1 MSVRTNHPTDKVREL
16 QRALYRAAKRAGGR
30 RFHALYDRI
39 TREDVLWEA
48 FKRVRANWGAA
59 GVDKESLEVIEEEG
73 VERFLADIRQ
83 RLMMKRYRPCPVRR
97 VYIPKS
103 DGKKRPLGIPTVRDR
118 VVQMAAKL
126 VLEPIFEADFI
137 DCSYGFR
144 PRRSAHQAL
153 QAIAKEINGGRWW
166 VVDAD
171 IRAFFDNIDHGRL
184 LQLVQR
190 RISDRRVVK
199 LVRQWLRAGVMEEG
213 TVRTSIL
220 GTPQG
225 GVISPLLANVY
236 LHELDRMW
244 RERCKGLGEVVR
256 YADDLVIVCRSE
268 GEANESH
275 RRLKRIL
282 KQLGLEL
289 NVEKSRVVDVR
300 RGGFDFLGFHHLGVV
315 SWRSGRI
322 RLQRWPSVKA
332 MKVMRS
338 KVRVATNRRM
348 TWQSVEGVITF
359 LNPIL
364 RGWWQYFRW
373 GSSARKA
380 TQLRYYIHQRLALF
394 DSYKRRRVGRRWR
407 VHNQA
412 WFNRLGVY
420 PLTGAGSYA

>member
-1 MSVRTNHPTDKVREL
+1 MSVRTNNPIDKVREL

-59 GVDKESLEVIEEEG
+59 GVDKESLERIEAEG
-73 VERFLADIRQ
+73 VEKFLADIRQ
-83 RLMMKRYRPCPVRR
+83 QLMTRRYRACPVRR
-97 VYIPKS
+97 VYIAKT
-103 DGKKRPLGIPTVRDR
+103 DGKQRPLGIPTVRER
-118 VVQMAAKL
+118 VVQMATKL

-153 QAIAKEINGGRWW
+153 QAILKKINAGRWW

-171 IRAFFDNIDHGRL
+171 IRAFFDSIDHARL
-184 LQLVQR
+184 LELVQR
-190 RISDRRVVK
+190 RVSDRRVVK

-213 TVRTSIL
+213 KVRTTIL

-225 GVISPLLANVY
+225 GVISPLMANVY
-236 LHELDRMW
+236 LHELDKIW
-244 RERCKGLGEVVR
+244 QQRCKGLGEVVR
-256 YADDLVIVCRSE
+256 YADDLVIVCPSE
-268 GEANESH
+268 AAANESY
-275 RRLKRIL
+275 RRLKLIL
-282 KQLGLEL
+282 EHLGLE
-289 NVEKSRVVDVR
+289 VHAEKTRVVDASR
-300 RGGFDFLGFHHLGVV
+300 EGFDFLGFHHRAVP
-315 SWRSGRI
+315 SWRSGKI
-322 RLQRWPSVKA
+322 SLQRWPSAKA
-332 MKVMRS
+332 MKVMRA
-338 KVRVATNRRM
+338 KVRAVTDRRM
-348 TWQSVEGVITF
+348 TWQSLERTVTF

-394 DSYKRRRVGRRWR
+394 DSYKRRHVGCRWQ
-407 VHNQA
+407 VHSQA
-412 WFNRLGVY
+412 WFNQLGLY
-420 PLTGAGSYA
+420 PLTGAGSYT

>member
-1 MSVRTNHPTDKVREL
+1 MSARTNHPIDKVREL

-39 TREDVLWEA
+39 MREDVLWEA

-59 GVDKESLEVIEEEG
+59 GVDKESLERIEAEG
-73 VERFLADIRQ
+73 VEKFLADIHR
-83 RLMMKRYRPCPVRR
+83 RLATKQYRPCAVRR
-97 VYIPKS
+97 VYIAKP

-153 QAIAKEINGGRWW
+153 GAIMKRLNEGRQW

-171 IRAFFDNIDHGRL
+171 IRAFFDSIDHGRL

-190 RISDRRVVK
+190 RVSDRRVVK
-199 LVRQWLRAGVMEEG
+199 LVRQWLEAGVMEEG
-213 TVRTSIL
+213 KVRTNIL

-236 LHELDRMW
+236 LHELDRIW
-244 RERCKGLGEVVR
+244 QERCKRWGEVVR
-256 YADDLVIVCRSE
+256 YADDLVIVCHSE
-268 GEANESH
+268 PKAKESH
-275 RRLKRIL
+275 RRLKLTL

-289 NVEKSRVVDVR
+289 NEEKSCVVDFR
-300 RGGFDFLGFHHLGVV
+300 RKGFDFLGFHHRAVR
-315 SWRSGRI
+315 SWRSRRI
-322 RLQRWPSVKA
+322 SAQRWPSVKA
-332 MKVMRS
+332 MKVIRS
-338 KVRVATNRRM
+338 KVKTVTNRNM
-348 TWQSVEGVITF
+348 IWQSVPGVVVS

-373 GSSARKA
+373 GSSGRKA
-380 TQLRYYIHQRLALF
+380 AQLRYYVHERLALF
-394 DSYKRRRVGRRWR
+394 DSYKRQCRGRRWHAR
-407 VHNQA
+407 SQL

-420 PLTGAGSYA
+420 PLVGAGSYA

>member
-1 MSVRTNHPTDKVREL
+1 MLFMTASRGRMCYGKRLSESGPIGG
-16 QRALYRAAKRAGGR
+16 QR
-30 RFHALYDRI
+30 
-39 TREDVLWEA
+39 
-48 FKRVRANWGAA
+48 
-59 GVDKESLEVIEEEG
+59 GVDKESLEVIEEER

>member
-1 MSVRTNHPTDKVREL
+1 M
-16 QRALYRAAKRAGGR
+16 
-30 RFHALYDRI
+30 
-39 TREDVLWEA
+39 REDVLWEA
-48 FKRVRANWGAA
+48 FRRVRANWGAA

-73 VERFLADIRQ
+73 AEKFLADIRQ
-83 RLMMKRYRPCPVRR
+83 RLMTKRYRPCPVRR

-126 VLEPIFEADFI
+126 VVEPIFEADFI

-153 QAIAKEINGGRWW
+153 QAIAEKINGGRWW

-171 IRAFFDNIDHGRL
+171 IRAFFDSIDHGRL
-184 LQLVQR
+184 LQFVQR

-236 LHELDRMW
+236 LHELDGMW
-244 RERCKGLGEVVR
+244 REGCKGLGQVVR

-275 RRLKRIL
+275 RRLRRIL
-282 KQLGLEL
+282 KQLGLEV
-289 NVEKSRVVDVR
+289 NVEKTRMVDVR
-300 RGGFDFLGFHHLGVV
+300 REGFDFLGFHHRGVA

-322 RLQRWPSVKA
+322 RIQRWPSVKA

-394 DSYKRRRVGRRWR
+394 DSYKRHRVGRRWR
-407 VHNQA
+407 VHNQV

>member
-1 MSVRTNHPTDKVREL
+1 MSARTNHPIAKVREL

-59 GVDKESLEVIEEEG
+59 GVDKESLEVIEAEG
-73 VERFLADIRQ
+73 VEKFLADIRR
-83 RLMMKRYRPCPVRR
+83 RLMTKQYWPCPVRR
-97 VYIPKS
+97 VYIGKS

-118 VVQMAAKL
+118 VVEMAAKL

-153 QAIAKEINGGRWW
+153 QAILKKLNAERWW

-171 IRAFFDNIDHGRL
+171 IRAFFDSIDHARL
-184 LQLVQR
+184 LELVQR
-190 RISDRRVVK
+190 RVSDRRVVK
-199 LVRQWLRAGVMEEG
+199 LVRQWLSAGVMEEDK
-213 TVRTSIL
+213 VRTSIR

-236 LHELDRMW
+236 LHELDRIW
-244 RERCKGLGEVVR
+244 QQRSKGLGEVVR

-268 GEANESH
+268 AAAKESH
-275 RRLKRIL
+275 RRLKLIL
-282 KQLGLEL
+282 KHLGLE
-289 NVEKSRVVDVR
+289 VHAEKTHVVDAR
-300 RGGFDFLGFHHLGVV
+300 REGFDFLGFHHRAVP

-322 RLQRWPSVKA
+322 SLQRWPSVRSMKA
-332 MKVMRS
+332 IRT
-338 KVRVATNRRM
+338 KVRAVTNRRM
-348 TWQSVEGVITF
+348 TWQSLEGVVTF

-380 TQLRYYIHQRLALF
+380 IQLRYYIHQRLALF
-394 DSYKRRRVGRRWR
+394 DSYKRRRVGRRWQ
-407 VHNQA
+407 VHSQA
-412 WFNRLGVY
+412 WFNQLGLY